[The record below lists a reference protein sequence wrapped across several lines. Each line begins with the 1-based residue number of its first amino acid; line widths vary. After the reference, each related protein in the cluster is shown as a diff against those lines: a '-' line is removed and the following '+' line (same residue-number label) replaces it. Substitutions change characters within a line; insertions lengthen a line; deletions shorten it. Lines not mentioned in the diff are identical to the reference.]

1 MKQQRKISDNPAPKL
16 FLIWICCIAI
26 EWGLSR
32 NGINPSGLWVMIGFF
47 FLIFLAF
54 AFATRNFSK
63 ANKIRKA
70 LRRAVQAVQD
80 GQFFHWE
87 DAPFS
92 EEILDAAYTKYR
104 SDIRSNEEAGIDS
117 KVDIEDYINED
128 LIDGNTGTHYMNQV
142 PGIMTGLGIL
152 GTFIGL
158 TIGLASFNLTGSA
171 DEVEKEIQPLMEGI
185 KVAFHTSIYGLI
197 CSLSFNLFYRSNYS
211 NTYGILYEF
220 LDLFREK
227 IVPVTEN
234 GSVNTVISYQN
245 KILTAEQQHVDA
257 LQSLSKKLVAGQDTQ
272 TAILQEMSTKLVAG
286 QDTQTTILKGMS
298 NNLVDS
304 MASKMQE
311 VIIPEIQKMS
321 NAVTAFSE
329 EARKNQ
335 QDSLENIVNSFIN
348 QMNSTLSDS
357 FENLGK
363 VINDTN
369 EWQKKSLD
377 ELANV
382 LEKVNGM
389 TVDLATLQKQIAG
402 AISSVENYSGQLES
416 LQQAQNANISSLNI
430 QGDMNIELAKQE
442 KESVENLRAAS
453 SDMNS
458 KLEGYLKAM
467 DAQVNLMKETIA
479 TGVVTIQAAI
489 DSGKTSI
496 DSASESSIQSIH
508 DAYVAGR
515 DVADGMQSSSEELS
529 KILKEFNSN
538 MKDRTKETFV
548 EFDKELATIS
558 SHLSGTISSLD
569 SSIEKL
575 PIAVDGTL
583 SSMDEQFAQ
592 MQEKLDQYLE
602 YADKLHH
609 NLELKWNQL
618 QELELKRD
626 DTDNGNA

>member
-1 MKQQRKISDNPAPKL
+1 MKQQRRFSDNPAPIL
-16 FLIWICCIAI
+16 FFVWAACVLAECM
-26 EWGLSR
+26 LSSK
-32 NGINPSGLWVMIGFF
+32 GIKQSGLWVMIIFF
-47 FLIFLAF
+47 VCISIAF
-54 AFATRNFSK
+54 RYAARNFHK
-63 ANKIRKA
+63 ANSIRKA
-70 LRRAVQAVQD
+70 LQTAAQD
-80 GQFFHWE
+80 IQSGQFSYTV

-92 EEILDAAYTKYR
+92 VDILNTAYAKYR
-104 SDIRSNEEAGIDS
+104 SDIRSNEKAGIDS
-117 KVDIEDYINED
+117 KVDIEDYVNED
-128 LIDGNTGTHYMNQV
+128 LIDGNTGTHYMNQI

-197 CSLSFNLFYRSNYS
+197 CSLLFNLLYRDNYS
-211 NTYGILYEF
+211 TTCGALYEF

-234 GSVNTVISYQN
+234 GSTSTVISYQN
-245 KILTAEQQHVDA
+245 RILTAEQKQVEA
-257 LQSLSKKLVAGQDTQ
+257 LEGLSEKLVAGQKAQ
-272 TAILQEMSTKLVAG
+272 TEILQ
-286 QDTQTTILKGMS
+286 GMS
-298 NNLVDS
+298 KNLVDS
-304 MASKMQE
+304 MTSKMQE

-369 EWQKKSLD
+369 EWQRKSLD

-382 LEKVNGM
+382 LETVNSM

-402 AISSVENYSGQLES
+402 AISSVQKYSGQLES

-442 KESVENLRAAS
+442 KESVENLRTAS
-453 SDMNS
+453 SELNG
-458 KLEGYLKAM
+458 KLDGYLKAM
-467 DAQVNLMKETIA
+467 DAQVNLMKETITA
-479 TGVVTIQAAI
+479 SVTTIQATVE
-489 DSGKTSI
+489 SGKSSLDT
-496 DSASESSIQSIH
+496 ASESSIQSIH
-508 DAYVAGR
+508 DAYAAGQ
-515 DVADGMQSSSEELS
+515 DVADGLQSSSEELA
-529 KILKEFNSN
+529 KILKEFNTN